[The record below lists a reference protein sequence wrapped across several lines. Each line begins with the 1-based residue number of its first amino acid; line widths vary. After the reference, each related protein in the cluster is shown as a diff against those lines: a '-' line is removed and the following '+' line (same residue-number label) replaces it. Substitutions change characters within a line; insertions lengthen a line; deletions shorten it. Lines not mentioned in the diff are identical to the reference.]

1 MLNTR
6 INLFSNRE
14 RYNSIA
20 QSDQSYSRIGE
31 QSKHYA
37 FSARTIT
44 LISRA
49 ITSTTYKYINHPLT
63 GVLSRTSINTLMKY
77 MDR

>member
-6 INLFSNRE
+6 INLFSSRK

-20 QSDQSYSRIGE
+20 QSDQSYSRISE

-37 FSARTIT
+37 FSATTIT

-49 ITSTTYKYINHPLT
+49 IMLTTYKYINHPLT
-63 GVLSRTSINTLMKY
+63 SVLSCSNKYINEIY
-77 MDR
+77 R